1 MQVEIWSDVVCP
13 WCYIGKRR
21 FEKAAAKFS
30 AETGEK
36 IDVLWRSF
44 ELDPNTPKD
53 SKLSTT
59 EMLSLKYRVS
69 RAQAEEM
76 NANVTTLAAAEG
88 LEYHLDRAPLS
99 NTFDA
104 HRLIHYATE
113 HGLQDVMQERIMKA
127 YFTEARPVGQIDTLV
142 ELAVEVGLNADNVR
156 RVLEGDVYSANV
168 RADVQRAMSIGVRGV
183 PFFVFAEKY
192 GVSGAQRTDVFLQ
205 ALEQTWDE
213 IRAERHQPT
222 LINNPAN
229 VDADANCTDD
239 SCAV

>member
-21 FEKAAAKFS
+21 FEKAAAQFQ

-36 IDVLWRSF
+36 IEVLWRSF
-44 ELDPNTPKD
+44 ELDPTTPKD
-53 SKLSTT
+53 AKMSTT
-59 EMLSLKYRVS
+59 EMLALKYRVS
-69 RAQAEEM
+69 REQADEM
-76 NANVTTLAAAEG
+76 NANVTQLASVEG
-88 LEYHLDRAPLS
+88 LEYHLDKAPVS

-104 HRLIHYATE
+104 HRLIHYAAE

-127 YFTEARPVGQIDTLV
+127 YFTEARPVGEIDTLV
-142 ELAVEVGLNADNVR
+142 ELAVEIGLNVDNAR

-205 ALEQTWDE
+205 ALEQTWQE
-213 IRAERHQPT
+213 IRAERQQPT
-222 LINNPAN
+222 LINNPAS
-229 VDADANCTDD
+229 DGADGCTDD